1 MFMAMTMFMLS
12 DAADMNITGTSET
25 RYLRVHQW

>member
-12 DAADMNITGTSET
+12 DAEETNIIGTLEKRRIS
-25 RYLRVHQW
+25 LHQ